1 MHHGKSRGEIIHV
14 SYVKTR
20 KFYEIRGGEYCKSRG
35 RRTIF
40 GEKVK
45 LGKFSAESEKF
56 VGNRKKSETEGN
68 ASLPQGGW
76 TPLNELIQRTFG
88 QAIDHY
94 PSMAPSIKTSV
105 SAESPCAQQTQVA
118 IIS

>member
-1 MHHGKSRGEIIHV
+1 MKSGGVNIAKVGGEGQFSGKRSNWGNSPRSPKNLSETGGNLKQREMHHCLR
-14 SYVKTR
+14 
-20 KFYEIRGGEYCKSRG
+20 
-35 RRTIF
+35 
-40 GEKVK
+40 
-45 LGKFSAESEKF
+45 
-56 VGNRKKSETEGN
+56 
-68 ASLPQGGW
+68 GGW